1 MVGQGMQVRSNPDLH
16 FALRVIVPAAQAESG
31 VGLPLG
37 LGVRVTQDVDHAA
50 GLGDKVDDLLFGQA
64 LGAAGAGDGAE
75 AGFGPGALGLAL
87 GDPPGDEGGRA
98 GVGGGEGLA
107 IAGEFTVAGGD
118 LGAGFDLGR
127 LIAGRGTGSLGG
139 VESLDGGGAVAG
151 GEEDGEPAVE
161 GGNDVRFPE
170 EDVARVGDLVGQ
182 RVLLRVAAAV
192 VGLLVD
198 PVASHLPIAQDT
210 GDPAT
215 QEIGVDG
222 TDPIASGVVPT
233 AGEHDLLDLLETFT
247 GEQGRVGDPVRPDPL
262 LLGRGAARHCRPVA
276 VVQPGRRVR
285 RCDLLVQ
292 VCATLSP
299 GLRSVPVSTLCG
311 GYSMAIELP
320 GEVVSMLQFIGVN
333 WPNVNED
340 KVREL
345 ASHVREFA
353 DCVDG
358 THQKA
363 TGTVSAMAA
372 DYQGG
377 SYEALVSNWAHLS
390 SSHMSD
396 LVGACHTVATAL
408 DAAADVIV
416 AMKMQAVAELAAL
429 AVTFVADQAAAVA
442 TLGLAE
448 AGMAL
453 IVEGAEQITDY
464 LEQQL
469 EQYVIGQVIE
479 AAITPLVAVVAKAVN
494 GLAFSAVAG
503 ILGAS
508 GSADSGG
515 TGFKIDPAA
524 LEDHAETMNGHAQ
537 EVAGH
542 AEALRG
548 KLAGVD
554 FT

>member
-1 MVGQGMQVRSNPDLH
+1 
-16 FALRVIVPAAQAESG
+16 
-31 VGLPLG
+31 
-37 LGVRVTQDVDHAA
+37 
-50 GLGDKVDDLLFGQA
+50 
-64 LGAAGAGDGAE
+64 
-75 AGFGPGALGLAL
+75 
-87 GDPPGDEGGRA
+87 
-98 GVGGGEGLA
+98 
-107 IAGEFTVAGGD
+107 
-118 LGAGFDLGR
+118 
-127 LIAGRGTGSLGG
+127 
-139 VESLDGGGAVAG
+139 
-151 GEEDGEPAVE
+151 
-161 GGNDVRFPE
+161 
-170 EDVARVGDLVGQ
+170 
-182 RVLLRVAAAV
+182 
-192 VGLLVD
+192 
-198 PVASHLPIAQDT
+198 
-210 GDPAT
+210 
-215 QEIGVDG
+215 
-222 TDPIASGVVPT
+222 
-233 AGEHDLLDLLETFT
+233 
-247 GEQGRVGDPVRPDPL
+247 
-262 LLGRGAARHCRPVA
+262 
-276 VVQPGRRVR
+276 
-285 RCDLLVQ
+285 
-292 VCATLSP
+292 
-299 GLRSVPVSTLCG
+299 
-311 GYSMAIELP
+311 MAIELP

-353 DCVDG
+353 DSVDG

-363 TGTVSAMAA
+363 TATVDKMSA
-372 DYQGG
+372 DYQGS
-377 SYEALVSNWAHLS
+377 SYEALVSSWAHLS

-396 LVGACHTVATAL
+396 LVSACHTVATAL

-416 AMKMQAVAELAAL
+416 TMKLQAVAELAAL

-442 TLGLAE
+442 TFGLAE

-515 TGFKIDPAA
+515 TGFKIDPSA